1 MTPLRAIELAS
12 LCAAAL
18 SALALASK
26 VRSHR
31 PIAVALALLIA
42 IDVARLATAGG
53 EGCAW
58 RLDAALCAG
67 WYVVTGAAVVG
78 ALSGAWRRTVDLAI
92 PAWALVGIGAL
103 EVKGRGGD
111 VEEVWRVVA
120 ILSAFLLGP
129 LALAF
134 AFNARRRPWSP
145 GEVVALLLAASSVA
159 DLAGPW
165 LRAHPVA
172 AWPVSLL
179 PSTATWL
186 TIAMYQVTLCLPI
199 RLRSSR

>member
-1 MTPLRAIELAS
+1 MTRLA
-12 LCAAAL
+12 LLLAVL
-18 SALALASK
+18 SAIALAFK

-31 PIAVALALLIA
+31 PIAGALALLLA

-53 EGCAW
+53 EGWDW
-58 RLDAALCAG
+58 RLDAALTAG

-78 ALSGAWRRTVDLAI
+78 ALAGTWRRAVDLAI
-92 PAWALVGIGAL
+92 PAWSIATFGAL

-111 VEEVWRVVA
+111 VEEVWRAVA
-120 ILSAFLLGP
+120 ILSAFILGP

-165 LRAHPVA
+165 LRAHPA
-172 AWPVSLL
+172 LAWSVSLL
-179 PSTATWL
+179 PSAATWC
-186 TIAMYQVTLCLPI
+186 TIAMYQVTLCLPT

>member
-1 MTPLRAIELAS
+1 MTRLA
-12 LCAAAL
+12 LLLAVL
-18 SALALASK
+18 SAIALAFK

-31 PIAVALALLIA
+31 PIAGALALLLA

-53 EGCAW
+53 EYGTW

-67 WYVVTGAAVVG
+67 WYVAIMAVVVD
-78 ALSGAWRRTVDLAI
+78 ALAGTWRRVVDLAA
-92 PAWALVGIGAL
+92 PAWSIATLGAL

-111 VEEVWRVVA
+111 VEEVWRAVA
-120 ILSAFLLGP
+120 LLSAFILGP

-165 LRAHPVA
+165 LRAHPVL
-172 AWPVSLL
+172 AWSVSLL
-179 PSTATWL
+179 PSTATWC
-186 TIAMYQVTLCLPI
+186 TIAMYQVTLCPPI